1 MFWRKTIGTGAA
13 SRTRPSRTCRV
24 GLEPLDVRAV
34 PAIIPG
40 PGAAL
45 NPAAPI
51 HLTFDENGNAFSPSG
66 PLPSTV
72 ASIAGNPTTLVYQ
85 LPGPVVPGDVR
96 VLGSGEGTSDLLR
109 FTDVLDPATGTV
121 QGLLLYYSDAGDA
134 APADTGIPAGV
145 SPFTPFV
152 FEFGPEGFNQFTY
165 TPLGAS
171 DFYAGISDGTIL

>member
-1 MFWRKTIGTGAA
+1 MFWRRTIGTGAI

-24 GLEPLDVRAV
+24 GLEQLDVRAV

-51 HLTFDENGNAFSPSG
+51 QLTFDEVGTALSPRG

-72 ASIAGNPTTLVYQ
+72 ASIAGNPTTLAYQ

-109 FTDVLDPATGTV
+109 FADTIDPATGTV
-121 QGLLLYYSDAGDA
+121 QGWLLYYSDNSDGTDSL
-134 APADTGIPAGV
+134 ADTGIPDV
-145 SPFTPFV
+145 STSAPFV
-152 FEFGPEGFNQFTY
+152 FEFGPEGFNEFTY
-165 TPLGAS
+165 TPAGAS
-171 DFYAGISDGTIL
+171 DSYSGLSDGTV